1 MEDSNNVER
10 EGNDLINLLENYVE
24 NNNPHLVILT
34 PCFGSICYTNY
45 INSLLH
51 TQDLFNT
58 YKIPLTVLF
67 CKNDSLVTRARNNLI
82 AKAMNIPTM
91 THMLFIDNDIAWE
104 PFDII
109 KLLISNKPIIGGIY
123 PLKKYMFNRI
133 IPTENNTNPV
143 KNIIDKKNNSELKM
157 VSDTDTIQMN
167 LLKYNVNYV
176 SDEMAVNNNIAEV
189 KHIATG
195 FMLIKKNVIELMS
208 ESYNSTKYTD
218 DVGFLNTEENNYAY
232 ALFDCGVINNHYYSE
247 DWLFCHRWTNL
258 NGSIYV
264 DVTVNLTHTG
274 INDFKG
280 CYLSSIL

>member
-1 MEDSNNVER
+1 
-10 EGNDLINLLENYVE
+10 
-24 NNNPHLVILT
+24 
-34 PCFGSICYTNY
+34 
-45 INSLLH
+45 
-51 TQDLFNT
+51 
-58 YKIPLTVLF
+58 
-67 CKNDSLVTRARNNLI
+67 
-82 AKAMNIPTM
+82 
-91 THMLFIDNDIAWE
+91 
-104 PFDII
+104 
-109 KLLISNKPIIGGIY
+109 
-123 PLKKYMFNRI
+123 
-133 IPTENNTNPV
+133 
-143 KNIIDKKNNSELKM
+143 
-157 VSDTDTIQMN
+157 
-167 LLKYNVNYV
+167 
-176 SDEMAVNNNIAEV
+176 MAVNNNIAEV